1 MVAHFAGKVASD
13 RVRAVREGWER
24 GASVGAREGERRD
37 SKGRALGLERTR
49 DGTDGLKTAQGKRK
63 HGIERYSRA
72 ENSMDGCG
80 VRRLT
85 DTEQPP
91 REWS

>member
-1 MVAHFAGKVASD
+1 MVAHFAGKVAFD
-13 RVRAVREGWER
+13 GVRAVREGWER

-49 DGTDGLKTAQGKRK
+49 DGTDGLKTAQGKGK
-63 HGIERYSRA
+63 HGIEGYSRA
-72 ENSMDGCG
+72 ENSMRGCG
-80 VRRLT
+80 VRDLG
-85 DTEQPP
+85 TEQPP